1 MKLLR
6 EFLIFGT
13 KQAYASLFG
22 ILILIALILSNY
34 VEFGYITRFDFIFL
48 FAALV
53 QIGLIIF
60 KLESKKEVI
69 LIAIFHF
76 LATGMELFKT
86 SPNIESW
93 TYQGQS
99 IFMIAT
105 VPLFA
110 GFLYSAVGS
119 YIARI
124 WRIFNLSFK
133 NYPRFFYT
141 VILAVLAYA
150 NFISHH
156 FLYDIRYILF
166 VFSFL
171 LFWKTKVTF
180 TILKKRRSMSLLLG
194 FLLVS
199 FFIWIAENM
208 GTFSNV
214 WLYPNQYSSW
224 EIVSISKIGSWYL
237 LMILSFVLVSFIYRK
252 NLKK

>member
-1 MKLLR
+1 MKPIK
-6 EFLIFGT
+6 EFFIFGI
-13 KQAYASLFG
+13 KQAYASIFG
-22 ILILIALILSNY
+22 ILLLLALIVSNY
-34 VEFGYITRFDFIFL
+34 IDFIYISRFDFIFL
-48 FAALV
+48 YAILI
-53 QIGLIIF
+53 QIILILL
-60 KLESKKEVI
+60 KLENKKEI
-69 LIAIFHF
+69 LLIAIFHI

-86 SPNIESW
+86 SPSIESW

-133 NYPRFFYT
+133 NYPKFVYT
-141 VILAVLAYA
+141 LILAILAYT

-166 VFSFL
+166 AFSVL

-194 FLLVS
+194 FSLVS
-199 FFIWIAENM
+199 FFIWIAENI

-224 EIVSISKIGSWYL
+224 EIISISKIGSWYL